1 MDRPNATLPIPRA
14 APVAKAERLN
24 PIRSIQIALCPL
36 HSLSKHYWSY
46 ELLCYREVVAN
57 DSSRGLSH
65 VACDHF
71 LPRAATVARMVRRGL
86 TQSHLVAAGSMGG
99 TPSMIGS
106 GEFGSALRKSA
117 ARRVSKYAA
126 TSTKMIMV
134 ATPVSVV
141 T

>member
-1 MDRPNATLPIPRA
+1 MSLMTTSVASGDRGPDGSPS
-14 APVAKAERLN
+14 V
-24 PIRSIQIALCPL
+24 
-36 HSLSKHYWSY
+36 
-46 ELLCYREVVAN
+46 
-57 DSSRGLSH
+57 
-65 VACDHF
+65 
-71 LPRAATVARMVRRGL
+71 L
-86 TQSHLVAAGSMGG
+86 THTHLVAAGSVVG

-106 GEFGSALRKSA
+106 GVFGSALRKSA